1 MEYLSLIFLHVAFG
15 ILWAGG
21 GIVLGLF
28 IVPSVMDAGPAGG
41 AVMAG
46 VVKRRMSIV
55 LSGAAVIVVLTG
67 LRLYMIRFTTAWL
80 GTAEGLAIAAGAV
93 LGIGAFVLGVF
104 VQRPLVGRMGALA
117 ARIAASGAPPSAEQA
132 AELAAMRTRLRR
144 IASLTAW
151 HLIGAALLM
160 SMHRLA
166 TAF

>member
-21 GIVLGLF
+21 AIVLGLF

-46 VVKRRMSIV
+46 VVKRRMPVV
-55 LSGAAVIVVLTG
+55 LSAAAVIVVLTG
-67 LRLYMIRFTTAWL
+67 LRLFTIRYTSAWL
-80 GTAEGLAIAAGAV
+80 GTPEGLVIALGGV
-93 LGIGAFVLGVF
+93 LGIGAFVLGIF
-104 VQRPLVGRMGALA
+104 IQRPLVVRMGALA
-117 ARIAASGAPPSAEQA
+117 ARIAASGAPPTAEQG
-132 AELAAMRTRLRR
+132 AELAAMRVRLRR
-144 IASLTAW
+144 VAALTAW
-151 HLIGAALLM
+151 HLVGAALLM